1 MTRIDP
7 RPPVKAAHR
16 APASPA
22 RQLTTA
28 VLVGAALLQVWLIF
42 YALVLSPLQAHHS
55 QGVLYSKFREQLANQ
70 TAPVGG
76 TPIGVGKPVALI
88 DFPAAGVKREVV
100 VEGTASSD
108 LAKGV
113 GHLRSS
119 VLPGQVGLSEL
130 LGRAQLYG
138 APFGRLASVH
148 LGSIVT
154 VTTGEGISKY
164 SVYKV
169 SSDGPKPSATNP
181 WPAGDNSLVMATAA
195 SSGWRSGWAPS
206 KAVFVYARL
215 QTEPYLGSAGV
226 AIPKVEQPMKGD
238 PSALY
243 VLVLWIPLLF
253 AAVMGVLWAVARWGR
268 WQAWL
273 VGVPVILATLWG
285 FGSSVLQLL
294 PNLT

>member
-7 RPPVKAAHR
+7 RPPIKAAHR
-16 APASPA
+16 APVSPG
-22 RQLTTA
+22 RRVLTS
-28 VLVGAALLQVWLIF
+28 VLVGAAILQVWLIF
-42 YALVLSPLQAHHS
+42 YALVLTPLQAHHS
-55 QGVLYSKFREQLANQ
+55 QGVLYSQFREQLAAQ

-76 TPIGVGKPVALI
+76 SPISVGTPVALM
-88 DFPAAGVKREVV
+88 DFPAAGIHREVV

-108 LAKGV
+108 LEKGV
-113 GHLRSS
+113 GHMRST
-119 VLPGQVGLSEL
+119 VLPGQVGWSEL

-138 APFGRLASVH
+138 GPFGDIASAD
-148 LGSIVT
+148 LGSTIT
-154 VTTGEGISKY
+154 VTTGEGVSKY
-164 SVYKV
+164 EVVAVKH
-169 SSDGPKPSATNP
+169 
-181 WPAGDNSLVMATAA
+181 AGDPSPTLTTNSGLVLVTAD

-206 KAVFVYARL
+206 KAVFVYATL
-215 QTEPYLGSAGV
+215 KGDPYLGSAGV

-285 FGSSVLQLL
+285 FSSSVLQLL

>member
-1 MTRIDP
+1 VTRIDL
-7 RPPVKAAHR
+7 RPPVRAAHR

-22 RQLTTA
+22 RQVLTA
-28 VLVGAALLQVWLIF
+28 VLLGAALLQVWLLF
-42 YALVLSPLQAHHS
+42 YALVLTPLQAHHS
-55 QGVLYSKFREQLANQ
+55 QGVLYSQFREQLANE

-76 TPIGVGKPVALI
+76 SPISVGAPVALM
-88 DFPAAGVKREVV
+88 DFPGAGIHHEVV
-100 VEGTASSD
+100 LEGTASSD
-108 LAKGV
+108 LEKGV
-113 GHLRSS
+113 GHLRST
-119 VLPGQVGLSEL
+119 VLPGQAGWTEL

-138 APFGRLASVH
+138 GPFGSIASAK
-148 LGSIVT
+148 LGSIIKM
-154 VTTGEGISKY
+154 TTGEGVSKY
-164 SVYKV
+164 EVFAVKHAG
-169 SSDGPKPSATNP
+169 DPG
-181 WPAGDNSLVMATAA
+181 PAGAGSNGLVLVTAD

-226 AIPKVEQPMKGD
+226 AVPKVEQPMKGD